1 MADIK
6 IKNASQRDIQA
17 AEHREKLLTVGYE
30 LICKYGIDGVGV
42 REISEAAGV
51 TTGTFYHN
59 FKSKQDLLWNYA
71 GSRKE
76 FGRGFEELSEG
87 SAVSR
92 IMAFFTGAVADV
104 LEKDG
109 HELVMWILTKK
120 ETSSP
125 LYDATYR
132 LVCEG
137 IANKEFSDE
146 KPPEELTDYILDC
159 YRGAAFAW
167 FRSEGKKDIRT
178 LIQEHVGYGL
188 EHFLSK

>member
-1 MADIK
+1 MSDK
-6 IKNASQRDIQA
+6 LIKNPSQRDIQA
-17 AEHREKLLTVGYE
+17 TEHREKLLTVGYE

-59 FKSKQDLLWNYA
+59 FKNKQDLLWNYA

-76 FGRGFEELSEG
+76 FGRGFDELSEG

-92 IMAFFTGAVADV
+92 IIAFFTGAVSDV

-109 HELVMWILTKK
+109 PELVMWILTQK

-137 IANKEFSDE
+137 IENKELTGE
-146 KPPEELTDYILDC
+146 RPPEELTDFILDC

-167 FRSEGKKDIRT
+167 FRSEGKKDIRQ
-178 LIQEHVGYGL
+178 LIREHVGYGL